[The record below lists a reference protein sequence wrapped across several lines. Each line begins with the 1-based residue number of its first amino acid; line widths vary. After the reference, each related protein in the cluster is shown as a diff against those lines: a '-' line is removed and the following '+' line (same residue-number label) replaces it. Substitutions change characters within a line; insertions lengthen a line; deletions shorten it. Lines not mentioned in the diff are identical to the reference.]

1 MFTTIPPQER
11 FRSVNEE
18 ILRQSRSRSPFAT
31 LDFICECCDPHCYG
45 VLPLS
50 ISRFERL
57 RSAAG
62 MYAVLGGHLTK
73 DVETRQSAARSA

>member
-1 MFTTIPPQER
+1 MFTTIPLQER

-18 ILRQSRSRSPFAT
+18 ILRQSRSRSPFAM

-62 MYAVLGGHLTK
+62 MYAVLGGHPGK
-73 DVETRQSAARSA
+73 DIGTGQSAARAA